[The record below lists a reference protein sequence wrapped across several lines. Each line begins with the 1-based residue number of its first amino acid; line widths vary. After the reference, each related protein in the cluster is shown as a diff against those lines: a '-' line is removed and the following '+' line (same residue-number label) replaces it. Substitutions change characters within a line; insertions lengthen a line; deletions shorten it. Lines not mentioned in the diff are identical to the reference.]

1 MMQSQT
7 SKFQTL
13 SLEKRTRIL
22 NASISEFSKN
32 EYESASM
39 NSIVQ
44 EAKISKGALF
54 NYFVNKSELYNYIY
68 KLALRK
74 VKKYL
79 KKVRDESVELPF
91 ENRLRLIV
99 EKGIKFIKKN
109 PKLSKMYFQLR
120 FSGNSPN
127 QTQILNELQ
136 KMSEQYLENILRTA
150 ILKKEINEN
159 INIRQS
165 VFFLDTILNKYL
177 NDYHRLNNTQ
187 NSTHLNSEDWIK
199 GISSFFARGFK

>member
-1 MMQSQT
+1 MQSQT
-7 SKFQTL
+7 SKFETL
-13 SLEKRTRIL
+13 SQEKRTRIL

-68 KLALRK
+68 KIAVRK

-99 EKGIKFIKKN
+99 EKGIRFIKKN

-127 QTQILNELQ
+127 QIQILNELQ

-150 ILKKEINEN
+150 ILRKEINEN
-159 INIRQS
+159 INIKQS

-187 NSTHLNSEDWIK
+187 NSAYVNSEDWTK

>member
-1 MMQSQT
+1 MQSQT
-7 SKFQTL
+7 SKFETL

-68 KLALRK
+68 KLAVRK

-91 ENRLRLIV
+91 EDRLKLIV
-99 EKGIKFIKKN
+99 EKGISFIKKN

-136 KMSEQYLENILRTA
+136 KMSEQYLENILRAA
-150 ILKKEINEN
+150 IFKREINEN
-159 INIRQS
+159 INIKQS

-177 NDYHRLNNTQ
+177 NDYHRLSNNQ
-187 NSTHLNSEDWIK
+187 NSAQFNSEDWTE
-199 GISSFFARGFK
+199 GISSFFAKGFK

>member
-1 MMQSQT
+1 MQSQT
-7 SKFQTL
+7 LKFETL

-68 KLALRK
+68 KIAVRK

-99 EKGIKFIKKN
+99 EKGIRFIKKN

-177 NDYHRLNNTQ
+177 NDYHRLNNAQ
-187 NSTHLNSEDWIK
+187 NSANLNSEDWTK
-199 GISSFFARGFK
+199 GISSFFAKGFK

>member
-1 MMQSQT
+1 MQ
-7 SKFQTL
+7 FQSSRFETL
-13 SLEKRTRIL
+13 PLEKRTRIL
-22 NASISEFSKN
+22 NASISEFSDN

-44 EAKISKGALF
+44 KAKISKGALF
-54 NYFVNKSELYNYIY
+54 NYFVNKSALYNYIY
-68 KLALRK
+68 NLAVRK

-79 KKVRDESVELPF
+79 KKVRDESIDLPF

-136 KMSEQYLENILRTA
+136 KMSELYLENILKSA
-150 ILKKEINEN
+150 ISKKEINKN
-159 INIRQS
+159 INIKQS

-187 NSTHLNSEDWIK
+187 NCNYVNPEDWTK
-199 GISSFFARGFK
+199 GISSFFAKGFK

>member
-1 MMQSQT
+1 MMQSQI
-7 SKFQTL
+7 SKFETL

-54 NYFVNKSELYNYIY
+54 NYFINKSELYNYIY
-68 KLALRK
+68 KLAVRK

-99 EKGIKFIKKN
+99 EKGIRFIKKN

-136 KMSEQYLENILRTA
+136 KMSENYLENILKTA

-177 NDYHRLNNTQ
+177 NDYHRLNNAQ
-187 NSTHLNSEDWIK
+187 NSANLNSEDWTK

>member
-7 SKFQTL
+7 SKFETL

-68 KLALRK
+68 KLAVRK

-91 ENRLRLIV
+91 EDRLKLIV
-99 EKGIKFIKKN
+99 EKGISFIKKN

-136 KMSEQYLENILRTA
+136 KMSEQYLENILRAA
-150 ILKKEINEN
+150 IFKREINEN
-159 INIRQS
+159 INIKQS

-177 NDYHRLNNTQ
+177 NDYHRLSNNQ
-187 NSTHLNSEDWIK
+187 NSAQFNSEDWTE
-199 GISSFFARGFK
+199 GISSFFAKGFK

>member
-7 SKFQTL
+7 SKFETL

-68 KLALRK
+68 KIAVRK

-99 EKGIKFIKKN
+99 EKGIRFIKKN

-159 INIRQS
+159 INIKQS

-187 NSTHLNSEDWIK
+187 NGAHVNSEDWTK

>member
-1 MMQSQT
+1 MQSQT
-7 SKFQTL
+7 SKFETL

-54 NYFVNKSELYNYIY
+54 NYFVNKSQLYNYIY
-68 KLALRK
+68 KIAVRK

-99 EKGIKFIKKN
+99 EKGIRFIKKN

-159 INIRQS
+159 INIKQS

-187 NSTHLNSEDWIK
+187 NSAYVNSDDWTK

>member
-1 MMQSQT
+1 MQSQT
-7 SKFQTL
+7 SKFETL
-13 SLEKRTRIL
+13 SQEKRTRIL

-68 KLALRK
+68 KIAVRK

-99 EKGIKFIKKN
+99 EKGIRFIKKN

-150 ILKKEINEN
+150 ILRKEINEN
-159 INIRQS
+159 INIKQS

-187 NSTHLNSEDWIK
+187 NRTHFNSENWTK
-199 GISSFFARGFK
+199 GISSFFAKGFK

>member
-1 MMQSQT
+1 MQSQT
-7 SKFQTL
+7 SKFETL

-22 NASISEFSKN
+22 NASILEFSNN
-32 EYESASM
+32 EYQSASM

-68 KLALRK
+68 NIAVRK

-79 KKVRDESVELPF
+79 KKVRDESIDLPF
-91 ENRLRLIV
+91 EDRLRLIV

-136 KMSEQYLENILRTA
+136 KMSELYLENILKSA
-150 ILKKEINEN
+150 ISKKEINKN

-187 NSTHLNSEDWIK
+187 NCKHVNPEDWAK
-199 GISSFFARGFK
+199 GISLFFAKGFK

>member
-1 MMQSQT
+1 MMQSQI
-7 SKFQTL
+7 SKFETL

-22 NASISEFSKN
+22 NASISEFSEN

-54 NYFVNKSELYNYIY
+54 NYFINKSELYNYIY
-68 KLALRK
+68 KLAVRK

-79 KKVRDESVELPF
+79 KKVRDESVDLPF

-99 EKGIKFIKKN
+99 EKGIRFIKKN

-177 NDYHRLNNTQ
+177 NDYHRLSNTQ
-187 NSTHLNSEDWIK
+187 DSAHPNSEDWIK

>member
-1 MMQSQT
+1 MQFQT
-7 SKFQTL
+7 LKFETL
-13 SLEKRTRIL
+13 SLEKQTRIL
-22 NASISEFSKN
+22 NASISEFSNN

-68 KLALRK
+68 NIAVRK

-79 KKVRDESVELPF
+79 KKVRDESVDLPF
-91 ENRLRLIV
+91 EDRLRLIV

-136 KMSEQYLENILRTA
+136 KMSELYLENILKNA
-150 ILKKEINEN
+150 ISKKEIDEN
-159 INIRQS
+159 INIKQS

-187 NSTHLNSEDWIK
+187 NCNHVNPEDWTK
-199 GISSFFARGFK
+199 GISSFFAKGFK

>member
-1 MMQSQT
+1 MQSQT
-7 SKFQTL
+7 SKFETL
-13 SLEKRTRIL
+13 SQEKRTRIL

-68 KLALRK
+68 KIAVRK

-99 EKGIKFIKKN
+99 EKGIRFIKKN

-187 NSTHLNSEDWIK
+187 NSANLNSEDWTK

>member
-1 MMQSQT
+1 MQSQT
-7 SKFQTL
+7 LKFETL

-68 KLALRK
+68 KIAVRK

-99 EKGIKFIKKN
+99 EKGIRFIKKN

-177 NDYHRLNNTQ
+177 NDYHRLNNAQ
-187 NSTHLNSEDWIK
+187 NSANLNSEDWTK